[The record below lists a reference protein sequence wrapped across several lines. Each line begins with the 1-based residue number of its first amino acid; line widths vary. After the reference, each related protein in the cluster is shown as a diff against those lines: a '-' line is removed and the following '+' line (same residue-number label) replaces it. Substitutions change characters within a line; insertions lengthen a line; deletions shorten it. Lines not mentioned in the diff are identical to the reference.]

1 MKHILYYDKD
11 IINSYA
17 AQFFSGLPTKSSE
30 EAGDSK
36 EHEIAESF
44 KDSMKKAS
52 ISLGVISGEYTPS
65 GKDTENIESKS
76 QYVREL
82 TEKVYHDNMLNCVM
96 EQIRKESEIKLNGN
110 NVSIGDYVCLTSD
123 WGLIDVDYLG
133 ELFGKGSW
141 NKIKELAGIDKN
153 AAKNNAKNNTQ
164 PTENGIEALRKV
176 IDSLKVV
183 VPFKQIVA
191 SERFC
196 IPINP
201 AFLRES
207 LREISFKYAPNQIM
221 IFGRVTNKIQAVDQ
235 ATVAFNN
242 SSMPLNSIMPLL
254 GSITSILFGADS
266 YIITPIALYVE

>member
-1 MKHILYYDKD
+1 MKHILYYDND

-44 KDSMKKAS
+44 KDSIKKAG

-96 EQIRKESEIKLNGN
+96 KQMQKDNKIKLNGN
-110 NVSIGDYVCLTSD
+110 DVSIGDYVCLTNN
-123 WGLIDVDYLG
+123 WGFLDIEYLN
-133 ELFGKGSW
+133 ELFSRSTLD
-141 NKIKELAGIDKN
+141 KIKELAGIS
-153 AAKNNAKNNTQ
+153 KNNAQSN
-164 PTENGIEALRKV
+164 ENGIKLFRKA
-176 IDSLKVV
+176 IDSLKIS

-191 SERFC
+191 SQRFC

-207 LREISFKYAPNQIM
+207 LREISFKYAADQIK
-221 IFGRVTNKIQAVDQ
+221 IFGRVTNKMQPVEQ

-242 SSMPLNSIMPLL
+242 SSMPLNSIMPFLN
-254 GSITSILFGADS
+254 SITSPLFGENS